1 MNQRYLVS
9 VVIAGKC
16 VHSYFSSNLDDLV
29 TIKALYKGC
38 VLGIFDMSTLTAL
51 TPAEIAEELTKSR
64 LRWKKSL
71 QPELEPEPEPVIEE
85 EKKPEPQKHPK
96 CWKRRVI
103 CEETGQIF
111 DSVRECSEHIGLPYM
126 TIVNCIK
133 NKNATRGLHFT
144 AVENKEEN
152 ED

>member
-38 VLGIFDMSTLTAL
+38 EISIFDMERLIALTAS
-51 TPAEIAEELTKSR
+51 EITEELVKSR
-64 LRWKKSL
+64 LRWKNSL
-71 QPELEPEPEPVIEE
+71 HPEPVQPEPVVEE
-85 EKKPEPQKHPK
+85 EKPKVQKHPK
-96 CWKRRVI
+96 CWKRTVL
-103 CEETGQIF
+103 CVETGQIF

-144 AVENKEEN
+144 AIDNQD
-152 ED
+152 EDEI